1 MTDLTNKPSSDA
13 IRALELVP
21 VVIEETARGQHTYDI
36 YSRLLKERVVFL
48 VGPIEDYLANLVVA
62 QLLYLESE
70 DPDKDIYLYLNSPG
84 GSVSAGLAVY
94 DTMQFIN
101 PDISTTCIGQVAGM
115 GALLLAGGAAGKRY
129 CLSHSQIMTQQPLG
143 GIDGQATDIAIH
155 AQEILRSRRQLD
167 AILANHTGQPLERIQ
182 ADTER
187 DHFIDPQ
194 EAVTY
199 GLIDEVL
206 EQRGVLPKKGLTVVS
221 GSRPGEGAT

>member
-1 MTDLTNKPSSDA
+1 MTGECATPPMTDRKSKLSSDA
-13 IRALELVP
+13 IHALEFVP
-21 VVIEETARGQHTYDI
+21 MVVEETSRSQHTYDI

-48 VGPIEDYLANLVVA
+48 VGPIEDHPANLVIA

-84 GSVSAGLAVY
+84 GSVSSGLAVY

-101 PDISTTCIGQVAGM
+101 PDISTMCIGQVVGL

-143 GIDGQATDIAIH
+143 GIQGQATDIEIH
-155 AQEILRSRRQLD
+155 AKEILRARRQLD
-167 AILANHTGQPLERIQ
+167 AILAKHTGQPLERIQ
-182 ADTER
+182 TDTER
-187 DHFIDPQ
+187 DHFIGAQ
-194 EAVTY
+194 EAVEY

-206 EQRGVLPKKGLTVVS
+206 KQRDASAKN
-221 GSRPGEGAT
+221 